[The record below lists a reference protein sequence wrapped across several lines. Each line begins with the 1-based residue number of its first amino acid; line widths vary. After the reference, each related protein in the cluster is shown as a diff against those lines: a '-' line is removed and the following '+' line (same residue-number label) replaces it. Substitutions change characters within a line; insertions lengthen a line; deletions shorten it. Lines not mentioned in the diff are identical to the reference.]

1 MVTAVTSEEFKNII
15 GNSDSL
21 VVADFSASWCIPC
34 RSLKTTMEELSETYK
49 EFKFINCDAE
59 ECSDLT
65 EEYFIINVPTVILFK
80 DGKIIDRFTGAMS
93 KPKIIEKLESL
104 Q

>member
-1 MVTAVTSEEFKNII
+1 MVTTVTSEEFKNII
-15 GNSDSL
+15 GSSDNL
-21 VVADFSASWCIPC
+21 IVADFSASWCIPC

-65 EEYFIINVPTVILFK
+65 EEYFIMNVPTVILFK

>member
-1 MVTAVTSEEFKNII
+1 MVTTVTSEEFKNII
-15 GNSDSL
+15 SNSDSL

-49 EFKFINCDAE
+49 EFQFINCDAE

-65 EEYFIINVPTVILFK
+65 EEYFIMNVPTVILFK

-93 KPKIIEKLESL
+93 KLKIIEKLESL